1 MVLEDAALG
10 HLCAAV
16 PVRADHGQLVQQ
28 PGEDKTS
35 VDISCI
41 IISNNGAAGN
51 FGCSRGLDQ
60 GDNQSWSLLEQLG
73 QH

>member
-10 HLCAAV
+10 DLCAAV

-35 VDISCI
+35 VDRLCI
-41 IISNNGAAGN
+41 IISNNGGS
-51 FGCSRGLDQ
+51 GELWMQPGPGPR
-60 GDNQSWSLLEQLG
+60 
-73 QH
+73 